1 MGMIKIQFV
10 YNIYKIIAIV
20 FILVLIFIAFYNGL
34 VVRRYTLITKKI
46 QSNQS
51 IRIVL
56 VSDLHSKVYGENQ
69 TRLRSKIEAENPD
82 IIALVGDIVD
92 DSGRIEG
99 VKLFLEAIKD
109 IGPIYYVTGN
119 HEIRTGQVDKIKDLF
134 KSFGVYVLENNLH
147 KANIKGVN
155 LIIAGVDD
163 PNIVRY
169 ERTQSNWYKEVYN
182 SFSNIKDM
190 EGYKILLSHRPEKV
204 DLYSTL
210 PFDLVLSGHSHGGQ
224 IRIPFLLN
232 GLYAPHQGFF
242 PKYAGGVY
250 EFENY
255 TLVVSRGVYFNL
267 FLPRIFN
274 PPEIV
279 VVDIEGME

>member
-1 MGMIKIQFV
+1 
-10 YNIYKIIAIV
+10 
-20 FILVLIFIAFYNGL
+20 
-34 VVRRYTLITKKI
+34 
-46 QSNQS
+46 
-51 IRIVL
+51 
-56 VSDLHSKVYGENQ
+56 
-69 TRLRSKIEAENPD
+69 
-82 IIALVGDIVD
+82 
-92 DSGRIEG
+92 
-99 VKLFLEAIKD
+99 
-109 IGPIYYVTGN
+109 
-119 HEIRTGQVDKIKDLF
+119 
-134 KSFGVYVLENNLH
+134 
-147 KANIKGVN
+147 
-155 LIIAGVDD
+155 
-163 PNIVRY
+163 
-169 ERTQSNWYKEVYN
+169 
-182 SFSNIKDM
+182 
-190 EGYKILLSHRPEKV
+190 
-204 DLYSTL
+204 L

>member
-1 MGMIKIQFV
+1 MIKIQI
-10 YNIYKIIAIV
+10 IYKVIIIISIV
-20 FILVLIFIAFYNGL
+20 ILFFIAFYNGL
-34 VVRRYTLITKKI
+34 VVRKYSLKTNKI
-46 QSNQS
+46 LKDQS

-56 VSDLHSKVYGENQ
+56 ITDLHSQKYGEKQ
-69 TRLRSKIEAENPD
+69 DKIREKIEAENPD
-82 IIALVGDIVD
+82 IIALAGDIVD

-99 VKLFLEAIKD
+99 VKLFIEAIKD
-109 IGPIYYVTGN
+109 IAPIYYVTGN

-279 VVDIEGME
+279 VIDIEGMG

>member
-1 MGMIKIQFV
+1 MIKIQI
-10 YNIYKIIAIV
+10 IYKVIIIISIV
-20 FILVLIFIAFYNGL
+20 ILFFIAFYNGL
-34 VVRRYTLITKKI
+34 VVRKYSLKTNKI
-46 QSNQS
+46 LKDQS

-56 VSDLHSKVYGENQ
+56 ITDLHSQKYGEKQ
-69 TRLRSKIEAENPD
+69 DKIREKIEAENPD
-82 IIALVGDIVD
+82 IIALAGDIVD

-99 VKLFLEAIKD
+99 VKLFIEAIKD

-119 HEIRTGQVDKIKDLF
+119 HEIRTGEVDKIKGLF
-134 KSFGVYVLENNLH
+134 RSLGVNVLENSLQKVNVR
-147 KANIKGVN
+147 GVD
-155 LIIAGVDD
+155 LIVAGVDD
-163 PNIVRY
+163 PNIVGY
-169 ERTQSNWYKEVYN
+169 KSPGSNWYKEVYT
-182 SFSNIKDM
+182 SFSNMKDM
-190 EGYKILLSHRPEKV
+190 GGYKILLSHRPEKV
-204 DLYSTL
+204 DFYGTL
-210 PFDLVLSGHSHGGQ
+210 PFDLVLSGHAHGGQ

-255 TLVVSRGVYFNL
+255 TLVVSRGVYYNL

>member
-1 MGMIKIQFV
+1 MIKIQFV

-92 DSGRIEG
+92 DSGRIEW

-190 EGYKILLSHRPEKV
+190 EGYKI
-204 DLYSTL
+204 
-210 PFDLVLSGHSHGGQ
+210 
-224 IRIPFLLN
+224 
-232 GLYAPHQGFF
+232 
-242 PKYAGGVY
+242 
-250 EFENY
+250 
-255 TLVVSRGVYFNL
+255 
-267 FLPRIFN
+267 
-274 PPEIV
+274 
-279 VVDIEGME
+279 

>member
-1 MGMIKIQFV
+1 MIKIQI
-10 YNIYKIIAIV
+10 IYKVIIIISIV
-20 FILVLIFIAFYNGL
+20 ILFFIAFYNGL
-34 VVRRYTLITKKI
+34 VVRKYSLKTNKI
-46 QSNQS
+46 LKDQS

-56 VSDLHSKVYGENQ
+56 ITDLHSQKYGEKQ
-69 TRLRSKIEAENPD
+69 DKIREKIEAENPD
-82 IIALVGDIVD
+82 IIALAGDIVD

-99 VKLFLEAIKD
+99 VKLFIEAIKD

-119 HEIRTGQVDKIKDLF
+119 HEIRTGEVDKIKGLF
-134 KSFGVYVLENNLH
+134 RSLGVNVLENSLQKVNVR
-147 KANIKGVN
+147 GVD
-155 LIIAGVDD
+155 LIVAGVDD
-163 PNIVRY
+163 PNIVGY
-169 ERTQSNWYKEVYN
+169 KSPGSNWYKEVYT
-182 SFSNIKDM
+182 SFSNMKDM
-190 EGYKILLSHRPEKV
+190 GGYKILLSHRPEKV
-204 DLYSTL
+204 DFYGTL
-210 PFDLVLSGHSHGGQ
+210 PFDLVLSGHAHGGQ

-255 TLVVSRGVYFNL
+255 TLVVSRGVYYNL

-279 VVDIEGME
+279 VIDIEGME